1 MKYRLKPFVYH
12 LIPLLILL
20 AACAPH
26 SKRSIDPSECKEFAN
41 FLAGTDVGRFSSIYP
56 LTREP
61 GYQQYREQLNENWCS
76 FQKTNLH
83 EIERWARHA
92 IPQTSSGTVFYPFS
106 GPDILNAMAFFPD
119 AEKYILFGLEPIG
132 ELVHPAQLSPAE
144 LHAALNGLQDSLCE
158 ILKWNFFKTKQM
170 EKEIGKNSFN
180 SIIGIMMFML
190 ARNNYLVN
198 DVRKVWIDSEGIIR
212 YRKELADPERAI
224 PGCEILFNKKLNFNN
239 KRALY
244 FQLNVRNTSLRHKTN
259 FIRYLKKQERFFTI
273 IKAATYLMH
282 YYNHSFTIIRSLILE
297 RSELILQDDSGIPLL
312 FFSEQ
317 DWNLS
322 FYGTYTRPI
331 PLFGDRFQP
340 NLYRRMRKHS
350 IGRLPFTYGYYINP
364 GGSNLM
370 LAVRR
375 YRSSS
380 SPVATLTNRVR

>member
-1 MKYRLKPFVYH
+1 MKYRFKPAVYH
-12 LIPLLILL
+12 LIPLLILI

-26 SKRSIDPSECKEFAN
+26 SKRCIEPSEFKEFAN

-61 GYQQYREQLNENWCS
+61 DYQQYRDEITESWSS
-76 FQKTNLH
+76 FQKTNLR
-83 EIERWARHA
+83 EIERWAKTCLPSTASR
-92 IPQTSSGTVFYPFS
+92 TVFYPFS
-106 GPDILNAMAFFPD
+106 GPDILNAIAFFPD
-119 AEKYILFGLEPIG
+119 AERYILFGLEPIG
-132 ELVHPAQLSPAE
+132 EMVHPVQLSSSE
-144 LHAALNGLQDSLCE
+144 LHSALNGLHESLCE
-158 ILKWNFFKTKQM
+158 IMKWNFFKTKQM
-170 EKEIGKNSFN
+170 EKEIGTDSFN
-180 SIIGIMMFML
+180 SIVGIMMFML

-212 YRKELADPERAI
+212 YQSEQADPERAI
-224 PGCEILFNKKLNFNN
+224 PGCEILFNKKMSFHN
-239 KRALY
+239 RRVLY
-244 FQLNVRNTSLRHKTN
+244 FQLNVRNTSLRHNTN
-259 FIRYLKKQERFFTI
+259 FIRYLKKQERFYTI

-331 PLFGDRFQP
+331 PLFHDQFQP
-340 NLYRRMRKHS
+340 NLYRKMKKHS
-350 IGRLPFTYGYYINP
+350 NGRLPFTYGYYINP

-375 YRSSS
+375 FRLSS
-380 SPVATLTNRVR
+380 SPVASLTNRVR